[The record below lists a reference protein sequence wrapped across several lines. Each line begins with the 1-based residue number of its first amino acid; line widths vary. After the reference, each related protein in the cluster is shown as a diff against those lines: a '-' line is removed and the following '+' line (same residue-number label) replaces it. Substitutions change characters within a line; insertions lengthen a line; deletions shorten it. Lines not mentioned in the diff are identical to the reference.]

1 MLKQRVLTAIVSLP
15 LLLALL
21 LFGPAWAVIPF
32 FLLLVGFATYETAHM
47 LVPRLEFVFREGSF
61 KEGRNTDSGKW
72 VVAVAVVL
80 SCLMFLVSSAGSE
93 MAAKG
98 IIVVSFLSSMLL
110 GCFCSADINVGFG
123 RIAGLLIAISYGFF
137 PWLAVWG
144 LLQFGEN
151 ARYVLLLLAI
161 VWSGD
166 TGAYFCGRYFGKRK
180 LAPRMSPNKTV
191 EGAIGGLA
199 SSVVGGLII
208 NAVYGGALASWAM
221 ILVVSLVG
229 GALGQMGDL
238 VESCLKRFSGVKDSG
253 VIFPGH
259 GGVLDRVDGLLFAA
273 PAIWFILYTL

>member
-1 MLKQRVLTAIVSLP
+1 MLKQRVLTAVIGLP

-32 FLLLVGFATYETAHM
+32 FLVMVGLSTYETAHM
-47 LVPRLEFVFREGSF
+47 LVPRLEFISCEGSLREGRMT
-61 KEGRNTDSGKW
+61 ESGKW
-72 VVAVAVVL
+72 VVVVAVVL
-80 SCLMFLVSSAGSE
+80 SCVMFLVSSAGSD

-110 GCFCSADINVGFG
+110 GCFCSADNNLGFG
-123 RIAGLLIAISYGFF
+123 RTAALLISISYGFL

-144 LLQFGEN
+144 LFQLGEN

-166 TGAYFCGRYFGKRK
+166 TGAYFVGRRFGKKK

-191 EGAIGGLA
+191 AGAIGGLA
-199 SSVVGGLII
+199 SSVLGGLVI
-208 NAVYGGALASWAM
+208 NAVYGGTLAAWPT
-221 ILVVSLVG
+221 IIVVSIIG

-238 VESCLKRFSGVKDSG
+238 VESCFKRFSGIKDSG

-273 PAIWFILYTL
+273 PAIWFILYSL